1 MAIVFQSPD
10 TDQYNAIEITDI
22 DLHANERSPSTIDFE
37 QKSNTPA
44 PQDTNTSK
52 SQLSV
57 IDELFGPIKIGSH
70 SITRRALDALG
81 ATSNGQ
87 RLDGKNTFFRH
98 PRRSFVNSLQFDP
111 SYIEAR
117 MRSTGTRDDY
127 TLPSLLFEM
136 ATQRPLTAPPL
147 LSDTPDTLADPEQY
161 RRKLDKL
168 LKSAQKLDIR
178 HAHLSKNTPPWVNRI
193 KSSSMVS
200 MGAGLQAFG
209 IYSGLRGLQDAI
221 ARKDQGEVVFNS
233 LSISAEVTSLAVEVA
248 VTKQAKYMIEAGQK
262 AYKDF
267 AKTSFGV
274 RLGRGAGLIASALTL
289 PFDIISAVKS
299 FNSAAATT
307 GKEAMDHYVAA
318 GLSVTSAAMTLI
330 LGAAALAG
338 FSFVGPVG
346 LVAGLILVAGS
357 QAYAA
362 VRVVDDI
369 DDYIELTTHER
380 LRTGWF
386 AFWGI
391 SPDENIQTRHAIAKS
406 TIEHSKLL
414 QATARKLLEGQLKD
428 STEVIVN
435 GKFEVELKPTQ
446 VPSFDW
452 DAQQYTYK
460 TVQKPRVI
468 DSNDTLDA
476 RNGVT
481 PDMPGAEFGTPGENK
496 GAVWFIGG
504 GNDTIVG
511 IEKKPNRFYY
521 GAGIKHLTGGEKD
534 DEFVFEGAAELLKNG
549 PKDPLPTTL
558 KGGLGND
565 TLVVTGSYPERNRQ
579 RFGYFIDLNDG
590 RLSIITR
597 DQTSDSR
604 WNYRHTLLE
613 GIENVETLAGAENQ
627 VIGTAGPNVIKSRG
641 HDTIEAGAGDDQ
653 IHLLNN
659 HGSASGGPGKDHY
672 AIAHKSGGIYIA
684 EDGVDESVIALDW
697 RMDLIKS
704 WKIEGQTLV
713 ITSGFDLDDVRER
726 DVYIKD
732 VYKTV
737 NNQRQLQN
745 GKLTFITKDG
755 FHLMPELPE
764 SIETD
769 APFDIET
776 VITQQGITK
785 NPIILYNREFT
796 IAHDKDTSYCIS
808 RINEHTTLRVKQR
821 STSTLTTLY
830 MDYASHELTRVEA
843 YYNVDLV
850 RQRDFDRIM
859 YKECGLT
866 FHFDSNLLTIKN
878 LASSIWSGEQRI
890 TSRLTRPD
898 KTLNQHFILIMNDGV
913 SYRVDQP
920 ALPDTTFSND
930 QFEISGPMACT
941 NEVPLPLKA
950 REGKHIYHHP
960 LDNVAHHLGTQEKC
974 VKLISYPE
982 QTAIE
987 NLVGDGSTYL
997 IHLNAEI
1004 TLNISTPGARANA
1017 TIKSRS
1023 ASTWEFDA
1031 TGLAYTRIK
1040 RVDNH
1045 LLIGHT
1051 VIQLPIYNDPQD
1063 LTDQIRVITRN
1074 GVIYKVDL
1082 DFDEV
1087 YIDSLDGRYFK
1098 GHLLNEAAIAAE
1110 MTYLEIEDIPVRNI
1124 AMKDNTAGVLSYNLS
1139 ERRWILDTDKSR
1151 TVHYADL
1158 MPLNRCAHQL
1168 EHCYAL
1174 MESGITSTPPVSAA
1188 NLRTLFDACKTL

>member
-1 MAIVFQSPD
+1 MAIVFQSPAPD
-10 TDQYNAIEITDI
+10 HYNAVEVTDI
-22 DLHANERSPSTIDFE
+22 DLRANEHSPSTIDFKKE
-37 QKSNTPA
+37 IFPSE
-44 PQDTNTSK
+44 PQDTNNHK

-70 SITRRALDALG
+70 SITRSALDALG
-81 ATSNGQ
+81 ATLNGQ
-87 RLDGKNTFFRH
+87 RLNGQNTFFRH
-98 PRRSFVNSLQFDP
+98 PKRSFVNSLRFDP
-111 SYIEAR
+111 LNIEAR
-117 MRSTGTRDDY
+117 MRATGTRDDY
-127 TLPSLLFEM
+127 ALPSLLFEM
-136 ATQRPLTAPPL
+136 ATQRPITAPSL
-147 LSDTPDTLADPEQY
+147 LSDSPDTPADPEQY
-161 RRKLDKL
+161 RQKLDKL

-178 HAHLSKNTPPWVNRI
+178 HAHLQKETPQWVNRI

-221 ARKDQGEVVFNS
+221 ARKDHGEVVFNS

-289 PFDIISAVKS
+289 PFDVISAVKS

-330 LGAAALAG
+330 LGVAALAG
-338 FSFVGPVG
+338 FSFIGPVG
-346 LVAGLILVAGS
+346 LAAGLLLVAGS
-357 QAYAA
+357 QIYAA

-406 TIEHSKLL
+406 TVEHSRLL
-414 QATARKLLEGQLKD
+414 QATSRKLLEGKLKN

-435 GKFEVELKPTQ
+435 GKFQVALRQTQ

-460 TVQKPRVI
+460 SVPKPYVI
-468 DSNDTLDA
+468 DSDDTIDA
-476 RNGVT
+476 RDGVSA
-481 PDMPGAEFGTPGENK
+481 DMPGAEFGTPGENK
-496 GAVWFIGG
+496 GAVWFIGAG
-504 GNDTIVG
+504 KDTIFG

-521 GAGIKHLTGGEKD
+521 GAGIKYLTGGEKD
-534 DEFVFEGAAELLKNG
+534 DEFVFEGAADLLKNG

-558 KGGLGND
+558 KGGMGND

-597 DQTSDSR
+597 DQTTDSR
-604 WNYRHTLLE
+604 FNYRHTLLE
-613 GIENVETLAGAENQ
+613 SIENVETLAGAENK
-627 VIGTAGPNVIKSRG
+627 VIGTDGSNIIKSRG
-641 HDTIEAGAGDDQ
+641 RDTIDAGDGDDK
-653 IHLLNN
+653 IYLLNN
-659 HGSASGGPGKDHY
+659 EGSASGGRGKDHY
-672 AIAHKSGGIYIA
+672 AVAHKSGNVFIT
-684 EDGVDESVIALDW
+684 EDGADESVIALDW

-704 WKIEGQTLV
+704 WRIEEQALV
-713 ITSGFDLDDVRER
+713 ISSGFDLNDFSER
-726 DVYIKD
+726 DVYIKE

-745 GKLTFITKDG
+745 KKLTLITKDG
-755 FHLMPELPE
+755 FHLTPELPE
-764 SIETD
+764 SIESND
-769 APFDIET
+769 PLDVET
-776 VITQQGITK
+776 VITQQGTTQ
-785 NPIILYNREFT
+785 NPIICYNGEST
-796 IAHDKDTSYCIS
+796 IAHDKDTSYSIS
-808 RINEHTTLRVKQR
+808 RSNEHTTLNVKQR
-821 STSTLTTLY
+821 STSTLITLY

-843 YYNVDLV
+843 YYNVDLM

-866 FHFDSNLLTIKN
+866 FHFDSKRLTIKN
-878 LASSIWSGEQRI
+878 LASSIWSGDQRI

-898 KTLNQHFILIMNDGV
+898 STLNQHLILIMNDGV
-913 SYRVDQP
+913 SYRVNQP
-920 ALPDTTFSND
+920 ALPDSAFSND
-930 QFEISGPMACT
+930 RFEISGPMERTC
-941 NEVPLPLKA
+941 EVPFPLAA
-950 REGKHIYHHP
+950 RNGKHIYRQP
-960 LDNVAHHLGTQEKC
+960 FDNDPYKLGTREQC
-974 VKLISYPE
+974 VKLISYLE

-987 NLVGDGSTYL
+987 NLMGDGSTYL
-997 IHLNAEI
+997 VHLSSEM
-1004 TLNISTPGARANA
+1004 TLRISTPGARASA
-1017 TIKSRS
+1017 PIKSRS
-1023 ASTWEFDA
+1023 ASTWELDA
-1031 TGLAYTRIK
+1031 TNLAYTRIK
-1040 RVDNH
+1040 LLDNH
-1045 LLIGHT
+1045 LLIGHV
-1051 VIQLPIYNDPQD
+1051 VIHLPTYNDPQD
-1063 LTDQIRVITRN
+1063 LTDQIRVITPN
-1074 GVIYKVDL
+1074 GVVYKVDL

-1087 YIDSLDGRYFK
+1087 YLDSLDGRYFK
-1098 GHLLNEAAIAAE
+1098 GQLLNEVAILAE
-1110 MTYLEIEDIPVRNI
+1110 STSLKIEDIAVRNI
-1124 AMKDNTAGVLSYNLS
+1124 AMKDSTSGSLSYNLS
-1139 ERRWILDTDKSR
+1139 ERRWILDSDKPR
-1151 TVHYADL
+1151 IVHYTDL
-1158 MPLNRCAHQL
+1158 VPLNRCAHQL

-1174 MESGITSTPPVSAA
+1174 MESGATSTPPVSAA
-1188 NLRTLFDACKTL
+1188 NLRILLDACKTL

>member
-1 MAIVFQSPD
+1 MAIVFQLPN
-10 TDQYNAIEITDI
+10 TDQYNAVEVTDI
-22 DLHANERSPSTIDFE
+22 DLHANEYTPSTIDFE
-37 QKSNTPA
+37 KKSIPSA
-44 PQDTNTSK
+44 PQDTNTNK
-52 SQLSV
+52 SQLRV
-57 IDELFGPIKIGSH
+57 VDALFGPIKIGSH
-70 SITRRALDALG
+70 SITRCALDALG

-87 RLDGKNTFFRH
+87 RLNGKNTFFRH
-98 PRRSFVNSLQFDP
+98 PNRSFVNSLQFDP

-117 MRSTGTRDDY
+117 MRSTGTKDDY

-147 LSDTPDTLADPEQY
+147 LSDIADTLVDPEQH
-161 RRKLDKL
+161 RHKLDKL
-168 LKSAQKLDIR
+168 LRSAQRLDIR
-178 HAHLSKNTPPWVNRI
+178 QAHLPNSTPRWVNRI

-221 ARKDQGEVVFNS
+221 ARKDQGEVIFNS

-274 RLGRGAGLIASALTL
+274 RLGRSAGLIASALTL

-338 FSFVGPVG
+338 FSFIGPVG
-346 LVAGLILVAGS
+346 LAAGLLLVAGS
-357 QAYAA
+357 QVYAA

-406 TIEHSKLL
+406 TVEHSRML
-414 QATARKLLEGQLKD
+414 QTTAKNLLEGKLKD

-460 TVQKPRVI
+460 TVPKPYVI
-468 DSNDTLDA
+468 DRDDTIDA
-476 RNGVT
+476 RKGVT
-481 PDMPGAEFGTPGENK
+481 ADMPGAEFGTPGENK

-504 GNDTIVG
+504 GRDTIIG

-534 DEFVFEGAAELLKNG
+534 DEFVFEGAADLLKDG

-565 TLVVTGSYPERNRQ
+565 TLVVTGNYPERNRQ
-579 RFGYFIDLNDG
+579 RFGYSIDLNDG

-597 DQTSDSR
+597 DQTNDSR
-604 WNYRHTLLE
+604 INYRHTLLE
-613 GIENVETLAGAENQ
+613 SIENVETLVGAENK
-627 VIGTAGPNVIKSRG
+627 VIGTDGPNVIKSRG
-641 HDTIEAGAGDDQ
+641 RDSIESGAGDDK
-653 IHLLNN
+653 IYLLNN
-659 HGSASGGPGKDHY
+659 EGSASGGPGKDHY
-672 AIAHKSGGIYIA
+672 AVAHKSGNVFIT
-684 EDGVDESVIALDW
+684 EDGADESVIALDW

-704 WKIEGQTLV
+704 WKIEEQALV
-713 ITSGFDLDDVRER
+713 ITSGFDLNDLSER
-726 DVYIKD
+726 DVYIKG
-732 VYKTV
+732 VYKTI
-737 NNQRQLQN
+737 NNQRQLHN
-745 GKLTFITKDG
+745 RKLTFVTKDG

-764 SIETD
+764 TIDTD
-769 APFDIET
+769 DPLDIET
-776 VITQQGITK
+776 VITQQGTIK
-785 NPIILYNREFT
+785 NPIILYNGESA

-808 RINEHTTLRVKQR
+808 RINEHTTLGVKQR
-821 STSTLTTLY
+821 STSTLITLY

-843 YYNVDLV
+843 YYNVDLM

-866 FHFDSNLLTIKN
+866 FHFDRKRLTIKN
-878 LASSIWSGEQRI
+878 LATSIWSGDHRI

-913 SYRVDQP
+913 SYRVNQP
-920 ALPDTTFSND
+920 SLPDTAFSND
-930 QFEISGPMACT
+930 QFEINGPMERTC
-941 NEVPLPLKA
+941 EVPLPLEA
-950 REGKHIYHHP
+950 RDGKHLYRQP
-960 LDNVAHHLGTQEKC
+960 LDNDAHKLGNQEKC
-974 VKLISYPE
+974 VKLVSYPE

-987 NLVGDGSTYL
+987 NLVGAGSTYL
-997 IHLNAEI
+997 VHLGSEM
-1004 TLNISTPGARANA
+1004 TLRISTPGARANA
-1017 TIKSRS
+1017 TIKSQS

-1040 RVDNH
+1040 LVDNQ
-1045 LLIGHT
+1045 LLIGPV
-1051 VIQLPIYNDPQD
+1051 VIHLPHYNDPQD
-1063 LTDQIRVITRN
+1063 LTDQIRVITPN
-1074 GVIYKVDL
+1074 GVVYKVDL

-1098 GHLLNEAAIAAE
+1098 GHLPNEAAIAVELTLLE
-1110 MTYLEIEDIPVRNI
+1110 MEDIAVRHI
-1124 AMKDNTAGVLSYNLS
+1124 AMKDSTAGTLSYNLS
-1139 ERRWILDTDKSR
+1139 GRRWVLDTDTSR
-1151 TVHYADL
+1151 AVHYTDL
-1158 MPLNRCAHQL
+1158 IPLNRCAHQL

-1174 MESGITSTPPVSAA
+1174 MESGVTSSPPVSAA
-1188 NLRTLFDACKTL
+1188 NLRILLDACKTL

>member
-1 MAIVFQSPD
+1 MAIVFQSPN
-10 TDQYNAIEITDI
+10 TDQYNAVEVTDI
-22 DLHANERSPSTIDFE
+22 DLHANEYTPSTIDFE
-37 QKSNTPA
+37 KESVTSA
-44 PQDTNTSK
+44 PKDTNANK
-52 SQLSV
+52 SQLRV
-57 IDELFGPIKIGSH
+57 VDELFGPIKIGTH
-70 SITRRALDALG
+70 SITRCALDALG

-87 RLDGKNTFFRH
+87 RLNGKNTFFRH

-111 SYIEAR
+111 SSIEAR
-117 MRSTGTRDDY
+117 MRSTGTKDDY

-136 ATQRPLTAPPL
+136 ATQRPLTAPAL
-147 LSDTPDTLADPEQY
+147 ISANTDTHADPEQH
-161 RRKLDKL
+161 RHKLGKL

-178 HAHLSKNTPPWVNRI
+178 HAHLSKSTPHWVNRI

-221 ARKDQGEVVFNS
+221 ARKDQGEIVFNS

-274 RLGRGAGLIASALTL
+274 RLGRGAGLITSALTL
-289 PFDIISAVKS
+289 PFDVISAVKS
-299 FNSAAATT
+299 FNNAAAAT
-307 GKEAMDHYVAA
+307 GKESMDHYVSA

-338 FSFVGPVG
+338 FSFIGPVG
-346 LVAGLILVAGS
+346 LAAGLLLVAGS
-357 QAYAA
+357 QVYAA

-391 SPDENIQTRHAIAKS
+391 SPDEDIQTRHAIAKS
-406 TIEHSKLL
+406 TVEHSRLL
-414 QATARKLLEGQLKD
+414 QATARKLLEGKLKD
-428 STEVIVN
+428 TTEIIVN
-435 GKFEVELKPTQ
+435 GKFQVELKPTQ
-446 VPSFDW
+446 VTSFDW

-460 TVQKPRVI
+460 TVPKPYVI
-468 DSNDTLDA
+468 DSNDTIDA
-476 RNGVT
+476 RDGVT
-481 PDMPGAEFGTPGENK
+481 ADMPGAEFGTPGENK

-504 GNDTIVG
+504 GNDTING

-521 GAGIKHLTGGEKD
+521 AAGIKHLTGGEKD
-534 DEFVFEGAAELLKNG
+534 DEFIFEGAADLLKNG

-565 TLVVTGSYPERNRQ
+565 TLTITGNYPERNKQ
-579 RFGYFIDLNDG
+579 RFGYVIDLNDG
-590 RLSIITR
+590 RLSIITH
-597 DQTSDSR
+597 DQTNDSR
-604 WNYRHTLLE
+604 FNYRHTLLE
-613 GIENVETLAGAENQ
+613 GIENAETLAGAENK
-627 VIGTAGPNVIKSRG
+627 VIGTDGPNIIKSRG
-641 HDTIEAGAGDDQ
+641 RDTIEAGAGDDQ
-653 IHLLNN
+653 IYLLNN

-672 AIAHKSGGIYIA
+672 AVAHKPGNVFIT

-704 WKIEGQTLV
+704 WKIEKQSLV
-713 ITSGFDLDDVRER
+713 ITSGFDLNDLSER
-726 DVYIKD
+726 DIYIKG
-732 VYKTV
+732 VYKIV

-755 FHLMPELPE
+755 FHLMPEFPE
-764 SIETD
+764 TINTD
-769 APFDIET
+769 DPRDIAA
-776 VITQQGITK
+776 VVTQQGIIQ
-785 NPIILYNREFT
+785 NPIILYNGEST
-796 IAHDKDTSYCIS
+796 IAHDKDKNYCIS

-821 STSTLTTLY
+821 STNTLTTVY
-830 MDYASHELTRVEA
+830 IDYANHELTRIEA
-843 YYNVDLV
+843 YYNVDLM
-850 RQRDFDRIM
+850 RQRDFDRIL

-866 FHFDSNLLTIKN
+866 FHFDRKRLTIKN
-878 LASSIWSGEQRI
+878 LASSIWSGDQRI

-913 SYRVDQP
+913 SYRVNQP
-920 ALPDTTFSND
+920 SLPDTAFSND
-930 QFEISGPMACT
+930 QFEINGPMERT
-941 NEVPLPLKA
+941 REVPLPLEA
-950 REGKHIYHHP
+950 RDGKHVYHQP
-960 LDNVAHHLGTQEKC
+960 FDNDAHQLGNQEKC

-997 IHLNAEI
+997 VHLGSEM
-1004 TLNISTPGARANA
+1004 TLRISTPGARANA
-1017 TIKSRS
+1017 TIKSQS

-1040 RVDNH
+1040 LVDNH
-1045 LLIGHT
+1045 LLIGHA
-1051 VIQLPIYNDPQD
+1051 VIHLPQYNDPQD
-1063 LTDQIRVITRN
+1063 LTDQIRVITPN
-1074 GVIYKVDL
+1074 GAIYKVDL

-1098 GHLLNEAAIAAE
+1098 NHLPNEAAIAAE
-1110 MTYLEIEDIPVRNI
+1110 MTSLKMEDIAVRHI
-1124 AMKDNTAGVLSYNLS
+1124 AMKDSTVGTLSYNLS
-1139 ERRWILDTDKSR
+1139 KRHWILDSDKSR

-1158 MPLNRCAHQL
+1158 VPLNRCAHQL
-1168 EHCYAL
+1168 QHCYEL
-1174 MESGITSTPPVSAA
+1174 MESGTTSSPPVSAA
-1188 NLRTLFDACKTL
+1188 NLRILLDACKTF